1 MVSESVLAVRNTVKS
16 PRLPDKRETGIAF
29 VPESSMKVNSV
40 ELNPRIIISEK
51 VQNFCQ
57 GNQHHAL
64 LRPPPKNGHKTLTSR
79 DLQCPL
85 VNYHAPLT
93 HVMHH

>member
-40 ELNPRIIISEK
+40 ELNPRIIISESTK
-51 VQNFCQ
+51 NSFAETSSQKRPQGTNFK
-57 GNQHHAL
+57 GLAVSF
-64 LRPPPKNGHKTLTSR
+64 G
-79 DLQCPL
+79 
-85 VNYHAPLT
+85 
-93 HVMHH
+93 